1 MAPVRVSILVLR
13 PIPILESKI
22 DIGTVPAVVPILLTP
37 TSARVDVL
45 SLAVVQI
52 LVLAIELIF
61 AGRLAWEKKTCIG
74 VGSGAGSCT
83 SLGIGVTTGTSIG
96 VGTDIG
102 NYVGT
107 RTRTTRT
114 AIAVPGTQNAP
125 RRNARSTVNPPRC
138 SARSAGDGVL
148 DGLTNLFSYR

>member
-1 MAPVRVSILVLR
+1 MQSNSYLY
-13 PIPILESKI
+13 
-22 DIGTVPAVVPILLTP
+22 G
-37 TSARVDVL
+37 
-45 SLAVVQI
+45 
-52 LVLAIELIF
+52 
-61 AGRLAWEKKTCIG
+61 AWRGKKNCIG
-74 VGSGAGSCT
+74 VGNGAGSCT

-125 RRNARSTVNPPRC
+125 RRNVRSTVNPPRC
-138 SARSAGDGVL
+138 SARSAGRGVL
-148 DGLTNLFSYR
+148 DIPYEPFQLSLKRLFSSAEEGVRSTFSKLLVFLK